1 MKKLLTALAI
11 AGTAFFNLS
20 HAQVPVSKQEWAAKV
35 VALQQGPELDR
46 LIAQLADSATEEVL
60 LNWGPKLQTDV
71 PEARQQQAKDALN
84 AELKKTYDDIT
95 RIIKGKVVAASGEA
109 LVPAYMERFSIDELK
124 QIAGFFE
131 SAAIKKY
138 QAAAPELGNIFVKQL
153 VEATRADVTARVKQF
168 DDTAAKTIGSAPAAA
183 PATRSAP
190 TTPGASGSGKP
201 APKK

>member
-1 MKKLLTALAI
+1 MKKLLIALAI
-11 AGTAFFNLS
+11 SGTAFFNLS

-60 LNWGPKLQTDV
+60 QNWGPKLQTNV
-71 PEARQQQAKDALN
+71 PEARQQQARDELN

-95 RIIKGKVVAASGEA
+95 KIVQSKVISASGEA

-138 QAAAPELGNIFVKQL
+138 QAAAPELGSIFVKQL
-153 VEATRADVTARVKQF
+153 VEATRADVTTRVKQF
-168 DDTAAKTIGSAPAAA
+168 DATAAKTIGAAPSAA
-183 PATRSAP
+183 PATRAAP
-190 TTPGASGSGKP
+190 STSGSSGSKP